1 MARKP
6 KKQPLVWKLE
16 WDVLA
21 IIANPDMP
29 PMAMYKGDAHRIFNN
44 GAVARNWS
52 VTLTIKGTK
61 AAPELLVVERKYEY
75 KPDSKLFLAELMTA
89 VQQHVDAEV
98 WDECAD
104 LDVTSITALA
114 VTKRIG

>member
-16 WDVLA
+16 WDILA
-21 IIANPDMP
+21 VIDNPDMP
-29 PMAMYKGDAHRIFNN
+29 PMAMYKGNAHRIFNN
-44 GAVARNWS
+44 GAMARNWS
-52 VTLTIKGTK
+52 VTL
-61 AAPELLVVERKYEY
+61 AVVGVDDNKKIVRRAYSY
-75 KPDSKLFLAELMTA
+75 QPDSKLFLAELMTA

-114 VTKRIG
+114 VTKRV